1 MLKILK
7 ISNIFELSIALHEW
21 TEDCCVTSA
30 SGGPPLSEATIEANN
45 ISASSELG
53 PRVAHNDMAFFPFP
67 TWQKSGVFK
76 FFI

>member
-45 ISASSELG
+45 KSASSELG
-53 PRVAHNDMAFFPFP
+53 PL
-67 TWQKSGVFK
+67 
-76 FFI
+76 